1 MIKAK
6 AVAYTLL
13 KVGLVGALA
22 VLSQFQWNVFDMSSR
37 DWKMVLV
44 AVLSA
49 VGVAVWKALDPTD
62 TTYGIGS

>member
-1 MIKAK
+1 MDKVK

-22 VLSQFQWNVFDMSSR
+22 VLSQFQWNVFDMTSK
-37 DWKMVLV
+37 DWKLVLT
-44 AVLSA
+44 AVLAA

-62 TTYGIGS
+62 PTYGINS